1 MQPVSRSAYWS
12 SCIPVPRGRSCRIV
26 SVGNDGIVFAVG
38 ERPFFTEEV
47 VAAFEHF
54 AVASVNGSEKLNC

>member
-1 MQPVSRSAYWS
+1 M
-12 SCIPVPRGRSCRIV
+12 PRGRSCRIV
-26 SVGNDGIVFAVG
+26 SVGNDGMVFAVG